1 MLFDCISISVVL
13 FLSQSLSLS
22 QCLCTTG
29 AWVSVNLYQRL
40 QVSFI
45 YQYISLFY
53 LFVFLSIQ
61 LNFYLSIS
69 HTEDIISLVV
79 PLFFWKPIIGS
90 LIFNLVLWSDAWVD
104 NSILPLWVLFIF
116 YVLFCF
122 GVWSVRKRNLNIYIK
137 HINNSCI
144 KTRHAIL

>member
-1 MLFDCISISVVL
+1 MLFYCISISVVL

-69 HTEDIISLVV
+69 HTEDSISLVV

-90 LIFNLVLWSDAWVD
+90 LIFNLVLWSDAKVD

>member
-1 MLFDCISISVVL
+1 MLFYCISISVVL

-69 HTEDIISLVV
+69 HTEDSISLVV